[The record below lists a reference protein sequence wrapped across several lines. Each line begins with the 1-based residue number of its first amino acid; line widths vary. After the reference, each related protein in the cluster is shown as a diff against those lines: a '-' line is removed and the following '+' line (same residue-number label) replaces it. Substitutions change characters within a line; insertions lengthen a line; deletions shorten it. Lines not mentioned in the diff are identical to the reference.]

1 MFYIFKKIKNSILK
15 YRNNYLINKK
25 FILHNKKYFN
35 KKHNKI
41 NGSVLVEFNSFTSN
55 HVILSNI
62 ANVYSKKF
70 NFEIVSF
77 FNYALTSS
85 PAFFNLKRNLKWY
98 LGAFF
103 SLGFFKIYKSF
114 NVKKFIKPY
123 KTELLIDETSKIYN
137 KIINKLKSNDDVLN
151 IDIKNIHVGD
161 LIQDG
166 YIYYKRVPKV
176 NLNSQDFKKYLYE
189 FISIFLF
196 WENYFNNNNVKA
208 VIGVHAVYAYGII
221 FRIAISKNIDSILN
235 IGGKVHRLSE
245 SNKYQN
251 SEFKFYKETFQN
263 FSESDKSK
271 ALKVSEYFLSKRFSG
286 KTSAE
291 INEYRITTSPFS
303 IPFDKKISVLKK
315 SDKLKVI
322 IFPHELN
329 DCSNSQGL
337 NFFPDYVSWLET
349 LVEISKNTN
358 YDWYAK
364 NHPQFKGKF
373 EKYQPYSH
381 KLADNIFSKN
391 SNIKILP
398 SNTSHH
404 QIIGEGIDFGLTV
417 NGDVSYEYA
426 YFGIP
431 ILTATNNCNTS
442 RYDFNIHSKNRE
454 DYINKIIN
462 LENLKT
468 KSIDKNFV
476 LECYF
481 MMDIYFGEL
490 SLLEN
495 YFDYLKKN
503 KSNLFYDTYFSNK
516 IYSELLENWSDV
528 KQENLETTLKEFITS
543 KDYILSCKHSKKSIT
558 DLINTYQKK

>member
-1 MFYIFKKIKNSILK
+1 MFLIFNKIKSFILK
-15 YRNNYLINKK
+15 FRANNLINKR
-25 FILHNKKYFN
+25 FILHNKKYLTKN
-35 KKHNKI
+35 LDTTS
-41 NGSVLVEFNSFTSN
+41 GTVLIEFNSFTSN
-55 HVILSNI
+55 HVILSNL

-70 NFEIVSF
+70 NVEIVSF

-85 PAFFNLKRNLKWY
+85 PAFFNFKRNLKWY
-98 LGAFF
+98 LGILF

-114 NVKKFIKPY
+114 NIRKFIKPY
-123 KTELLIDETSKIYN
+123 KTKLLIHETSKIFDE
-137 KIINKLKSNDDVLN
+137 ILPELRSEEDVINIK
-151 IDIKNIHVGD
+151 IKNVHVGD

-166 YIYYKRVPKV
+166 YMYYKKVPRVSLK
-176 NLNSQDFKKYLYE
+176 SQEFKKYLYE
-189 FISIFLF
+189 FISIFIF
-196 WENYFNNNNVKA
+196 WENYLNSNNVKA
-208 VIGVHAVYAYGII
+208 IIGVHAVYAYGII
-221 FRIAISKNIDSILN
+221 FRIAISKNIDTFLN
-235 IGGKVHRLSE
+235 LGGKVHRFSE
-245 SNKYQN
+245 NKKYHN
-251 SEFKFYKETFQN
+251 SEFKFYKETFKN
-263 FSESDKSK
+263 FSKTDKAK
-271 ALKVSEYFLSKRFSG
+271 ALEASEYFLNKRFSG

-303 IPFDKKISVLKK
+303 IPFNSK
-315 SDKLKVI
+315 SFILNKNEKLKVI

-329 DCSNSQGL
+329 DCSNGQGL
-337 NFFPDYVSWLET
+337 NFFPNYVSWLET
-349 LVEISKNTN
+349 LVEISENTD

-381 KLADNIFSKN
+381 KLAETILSKN
-391 SNIKILP
+391 PKIKILP
-398 SNTSHH
+398 SETSHH

-431 ILTATNNCNTS
+431 ILTASSNCNTS
-442 RYDFNIHSKNRE
+442 GYDFNIHSTNRE
-454 DYINKIIN
+454 DYLNKLKN
-462 LENLKT
+462 LNSF
-468 KSIDKNFV
+468 KSKIIDKNSV

-503 KSNLFYDTYFSNK
+503 KSNLFYDTYFSNI
-516 IYSELLENWSDV
+516 IYKELLENWSV
-528 KQENLETTLKEFITS
+528 SKQQNLETTIKEFITS

-558 DLINTYQKK
+558 DLINIYKKK